1 MTLTKPYETYTSLYQ
16 LYWSDLY
23 SGGPDDPIVNA
34 TVEAMD
40 NLAYDSNGNKLPFSL
55 EVSIFAQADVDRSKM
70 FLEEKHKEKRLF
82 DQMIG
87 ITVIVFY
94 SMDAY
99 MKYELTGKL
108 D

>member
-1 MTLTKPYETYTSLYQ
+1 MTLNKSYDTYTSLYQ

-34 TVEAMD
+34 TTEAMD
-40 NLAYDSNGNKLPFSL
+40 NLAYDSNGNKLPFSIL
-55 EVSIFAQADVDRSKM
+55 TTIFAQADVDRSKM

-82 DQMIG
+82 DQMLG